1 MGYSVMVFFFGLKR
15 CVFCAS
21 GEVIIV
27 KDLNFLRRLRTVS
40 ICLFNVHGFLVR
52 EIAFEVY
59 ECGHFGIPFCYL
71 VVGALAL

>member
-1 MGYSVMVFFFGLKR
+1 MGYSVMVFFFWVKTVRFL
-15 CVFCAS
+15 CFW
-21 GEVIIV
+21 EVIIV